1 MNRLFNPTVAAL
13 GLCIALAVS
22 GCESAPASS
31 PAAATDTTS
40 DSSGAAD
47 VGTSDTGAGGSDAT
61 GSDGTTTGGD
71 ADVTTKA
78 DSTDTSPDTA
88 ADTATMPT
96 KCDPSCKSGEYCDL
110 FAKPPVCK
118 AATCTFPTKWGKD
131 VQKVSKLNLP
141 PATVGCDLDADGKP
155 NNALAAGLSA
165 LLKQANDSMSK
176 AVADGTITLVVE
188 TDGFKSDGSEFPGSM
203 LLGELDASNDKCD
216 VMSDSANCKY
226 SIDPTSYDPKAASGV
241 CPALI
246 AFPNMKVKAGALA
259 AGGPK
264 QTFSLTLPIQGV
276 ALQLKV
282 NQATLQGKVT
292 GTTTWDSTKE
302 GLICGVIALD
312 DIKNAIGNIEALKD
326 FAPLVSS
333 MLKPDMDVDGDGKKE
348 SVSVAIDFETVKG
361 QITGLTK

>member
-1 MNRLFNPTVAAL
+1 MNRLFNPTFAAL
-13 GLCIALAVS
+13 GLCVALATS
-22 GCESAPASS
+22 GCESAPTAT
-31 PAAATDTTS
+31 PAAAADTSS
-40 DSSGAAD
+40 DTADAAD
-47 VGTSDTGAGGSDAT
+47 VASGDAVGTGDTTGTDATPGGDSDTA
-61 GSDGTTTGGD
+61 
-71 ADVTTKA
+71 KP
-78 DSTDTSPDTA
+78 DSTTPDTTQ
-88 ADTATMPT
+88 DTATAPT
-96 KCDPSCKSGEYCDL
+96 KCEPSCKSGEYCDL

-118 AATCTFPTKWGKD
+118 AATCTFPAKWGKD

-155 NNALAAGLSA
+155 NNALAQGLSA
-165 LLKQANDSMSK
+165 LLKQANDSMTK

-188 TDGFKSDGSEFPGSM
+188 TDGFKSDGSEFPGNM

-216 VMSDSANCKY
+216 IMSDSANCKY

-246 AFPNMKVKAGALA
+246 AFPNMKVKDGVLA

-264 QTFSLTLPIQGV
+264 QTFSLSLPIQGV

-292 GTTTWDSTKE
+292 GTTTWDGTKE
-302 GLICGVIALD
+302 GLICGVIALE
-312 DIKNAIGNIEALKD
+312 DIKSAISNIDALKD
-326 FAPLVSS
+326 FAGVVSS
-333 MLKPDMDVDGDGKKE
+333 LLKPDMDVDGDGKKE

-361 QITGLTK
+361 QITGLKK